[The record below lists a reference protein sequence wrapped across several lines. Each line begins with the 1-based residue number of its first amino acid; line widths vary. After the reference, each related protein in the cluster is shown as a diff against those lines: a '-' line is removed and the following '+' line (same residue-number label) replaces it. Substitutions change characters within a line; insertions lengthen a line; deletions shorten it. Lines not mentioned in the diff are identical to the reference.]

1 MPSRAHKK
9 SIVYSQALRLKRNCT
24 FEKAFHGDLV
34 NMKEMAKEQ
43 MKCAFFGK
51 TDKTR
56 KGSTKGVPFVV
67 TFNRKLTL
75 LAKKNIELSK
85 YLGIGLEVKNAFTTT
100 PMVSFRSARK
110 IRDYLLSAIRYP
122 LERNV
127 GSRKYSKSS

>member
-1 MPSRAHKK
+1 
-9 SIVYSQALRLKRNCT
+9 
-24 FEKAFHGDLV
+24 
-34 NMKEMAKEQ
+34 MKEMAKEQ

-67 TFNRKLTL
+67 TFNPKLTL

-110 IRDYLLSAIRYP
+110 IRDYLLSAIRCP

-127 GSRKYSKSS
+127 GSTKYSKSSWEVCNNIESTLFFSGVTGKTYKINHGITVIVNV